1 MRALILLFLFVSPV
15 LAEQFTT
22 QDHVIIGT
30 KRTLVDVWFFNEGVG
45 SVATGVR
52 GIGDLLSGPA
62 WITGYHGPGL
72 SFSGNARVELHN
84 ESAFDFITQ
93 TSTWTLIIVYKADN
107 PPNGIIFSKTNTFSA
122 VGFYMQGTAAAAD
135 DMAINFNVSGVK
147 KIYTPPLTKAQSAGK
162 NWRVFIFDY
171 CSRSNK
177 PEVDDVIFS
186 IDGVIFTDTN
196 DGTIAGSIAN
206 NNLAVISGWDAGT
219 STPIN
224 WRIDMM
230 ALLRGDGQQP
240 LTVPELKTI
249 CNRALEIGRASC

>member
-15 LAEQFTT
+15 LAEQFSA
-22 QDHVIIGT
+22 QNFGIIGT
-30 KRTLVDVWFFNEGVG
+30 KRTLVDAWFFNEGKQT
-45 SVATGVR
+45 ATRGVR
-52 GIGDLLSGPA
+52 GAGDLLSGPV

-72 SFSGNARVELHN
+72 NFLATNSRVELQN

-249 CNRALEIGRASC
+249 CNRALGR